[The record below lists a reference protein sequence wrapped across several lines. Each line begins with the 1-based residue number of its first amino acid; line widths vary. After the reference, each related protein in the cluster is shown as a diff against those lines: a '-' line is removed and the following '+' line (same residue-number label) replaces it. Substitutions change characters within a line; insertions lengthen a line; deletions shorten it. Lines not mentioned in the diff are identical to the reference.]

1 MRPPVRCAHQPR
13 DDHNGRKPCGD
24 RASGS
29 AIRRQVIRIHTAAV
43 VVVDGL
49 ALDQQVA
56 TAMRTNVAQR
66 HGLEVLELANA
77 HIFIRSAQNEFPR
90 ASSHCCT
97 SIALAVASRGKWE
110 SLTLHFPLNLKL
122 YIARRSPRSHPSFG
136 LAFGYI
142 MYARFLG
149 ATTVAAAIAPAGCAT
164 DGSPPSTGDSG
175 SVSSFVGNLFRSK
188 SDDQPLVPHNE
199 VPVPSAPQTTAKLP
213 PRPTGKT
220 GTEVP
225 RPALKQQTIA
235 ERPSPPESAAPPVLS
250 GAAPTLPSGSF
261 DNGVGSRH

>member
-1 MRPPVRCAHQPR
+1 
-13 DDHNGRKPCGD
+13 
-24 RASGS
+24 
-29 AIRRQVIRIHTAAV
+29 
-43 VVVDGL
+43 
-49 ALDQQVA
+49 
-56 TAMRTNVAQR
+56 
-66 HGLEVLELANA
+66 
-77 HIFIRSAQNEFPR
+77 
-90 ASSHCCT
+90 
-97 SIALAVASRGKWE
+97 VASPGKWQE

-122 YIARRSPRSHPSFG
+122 YIAGRSPRSHPSFG

-149 ATTVAAAIAPAGCAT
+149 ATTVAAAIALAGCAT